1 MTQLLMRRTSAA
13 LVAALLL
20 ALAACSDGS
29 AASVPDQGFVSG
41 DGTVSHLPL
50 GERTDP
56 VRISG
61 TSLGGKQVRLQDLRG
76 QVVVLNV
83 WGSWCAPCIAEAP
96 ALEAAYEQTKADG
109 VAFLGINTKDDAAS
123 ARAHERRFDVTYP
136 SIDDD
141 GGRVLLSLRGKLPPL
156 SVPSTVV
163 LDRRGRVAARVI
175 GPVDRSVLVG
185 LVQDVVAEPQA

>member
-13 LVAALLL
+13 LVAAVLL
-20 ALAACSDGS
+20 ALAACSNGS

-41 DGTVSHLPL
+41 DGTVSQLPL
-50 GERTDP
+50 GDRADP

-61 TSLGGKQVRLQDLRG
+61 TSLDGEQVSLHDLRG

-185 LVQDVVAEPQA
+185 LVQDVVAERA